1 VGWIRRT
8 AACIGPIGIGLAFGA
23 CGVLGCAANLRPASL
38 PLLPDATQSSAG
50 VAQIAAVGRTHG
62 LERWQ
67 RFSRARFQLDDAD
80 VAACL
85 RGGIVPLGAARQR
98 FEISVTLRDVTAR
111 ARFVDGPRAGETVG
125 IKGDLAYRVN
135 DDGSLEY
142 ATDACVQDY
151 LRVLQRSFLLPLSVA
166 ARVESGE
173 ASAFPAGERTLDGR
187 SYDVLFVTVPTG
199 YEASGEDE
207 HYLLWKDR
215 ASGRV
220 EWIELT
226 DRRRSRRARDV
237 LHYTEYRDVEGVQV
251 AGRIER
257 VDEVGSS
264 SANARLE
271 LSEIDLD

>member
-8 AACIGPIGIGLAFGA
+8 AACIGPIGIGLVFGA
-23 CGVLGCAANLRPASL
+23 YGVLGCAANLRPASL
-38 PLLPDATQSSAG
+38 PVLPDAAVSAAG
-50 VAQIAAVGRTHG
+50 AVQIAAVGRTHG

-67 RFSRARFQLDDAD
+67 RFSRARFQLDDVD

-85 RGGIVPLGAARQR
+85 RGGLVPLRSARQR
-98 FEISVTLRDVTAR
+98 FEISLTLRDVTAR
-111 ARFVDGPRAGETVG
+111 ARFVDGPRVGDTVG

-151 LRVLQRSFLLPLSVA
+151 LRWVQRAFSLPLSLA
-166 ARVESGE
+166 ARVESGS
-173 ASAFPAGERTLDGR
+173 ASAFSAGERTLDGR
-187 SYDVLFVTVPTG
+187 SYDVLFVTVPVG
-199 YEASGEDE
+199 YEASEDDE
-207 HYLLWKDR
+207 QYLLWKER

-251 AGRIER
+251 PGRIER

-264 SANARLE
+264 SANAGLE
-271 LSEIDLD
+271 LSEVDLD